1 MDEKKLCNREF
12 QLKGIGRNMRYKLL
26 QKRSTGVFP
35 ELNRCI
41 FQISLTYIKL
51 VKNYVTP
58 LRNYPPP
65 QQYNPPTK
73 IKISNSPSKDFS
85 EIFTPPPPFT
95 QAGGRGI
102 ACPVVDL
109 EQVNTGWTI
118 VGYSFNF
125 FPRFFPNY

>member
-85 EIFTPPPPFT
+85 EIFTPPPPSPKLE
-95 QAGGRGI
+95 GGGLH
-102 ACPVVDL
+102 AL
-109 EQVNTGWTI
+109 LLTLNK
-118 VGYSFNF
+118 
-125 FPRFFPNY
+125 